1 LAGVYWKA
9 RCAGHKE
16 ESYLNQKKDTHF
28 GYETIAKKDKSEKVG
43 AVFNSVATN
52 YDLMNNIMS
61 MGLHH
66 LWKSILIETT
76 PLKNNA
82 KILDIAAGTA
92 DISIE
97 FLNKNKS
104 FEIFHTDINLAMLK
118 EGKKKLINQGK
129 ISPSILC
136 DAEAL
141 PFPNNYFDCVII
153 GFGLRNMT
161 NKEKALKEIYRV
173 LCPGGKLAILEFS
186 KIWSPLRKIYDEFS
200 FKIVPKLGKFFAKDE
215 ESYQYLVESIRM
227 HPDQKKMVELLKS
240 GGFERTSFMNLS
252 AGIVAIH
259 KGYKL

>member
-1 LAGVYWKA
+1 M
-9 RCAGHKE
+9 
-16 ESYLNQKKDTHF
+16 NQKKDTHF

-92 DISIE
+92 DISLE
-97 FLNKNKS
+97 FLKKNKD
-104 FEIFHTDINLAMLK
+104 FEIFHTDINLSMLK
-118 EGKKKLINQGK
+118 EGKKKIINQGR
-129 ISPSILC
+129 ITPSILC

-141 PFPNNYFDCVII
+141 PFPNNYFDCVTI

-161 NKEKALKEIYRV
+161 NKERALREIYRV
-173 LCPGGKLAILEFS
+173 LSPGGKIIILEFS
-186 KIWSPLRKIYDEFS
+186 KIWGPLRKAYDIFS

-215 ESYQYLVESIRM
+215 KSYKYLVESIRM
-227 HPDQKKMVELLKS
+227 HPDQNILLEILKEE
-240 GGFERTSFMNLS
+240 GFEKTSFMNLS

-259 KGYKL
+259 KGYKF